1 MKRTTTVSGTNSM
14 SNEDFA
20 KFIVE
25 TPLYYRVKAVDNIDL
40 RQSKYCDIID
50 YCDKRF
56 VFKCP
61 AEKSAQTFK
70 TMPFEGYSD
79 SRLFYRSLE
88 DHSLP
93 DGYNENT
100 KLFARTFSLMGE
112 CQSCGHRI
120 DIIINAFTDMEWT
133 PTTAGASL
141 YMQKIGQ
148 YPAYSIEV
156 QTEVSKYLT
165 EDDLSFYKKAMI
177 SLSQNYGI
185 GAFAYFRRI
194 IENEI
199 QRLIKSISELE
210 FDGVDIIKQAFLKY
224 ETDHQMSPMIDA
236 LNKHLPGSLTRL
248 GDNPIKL
255 LHQQLSEGI
264 HGLTEEQ
271 CADKARHI
279 DALLSYVIKVI
290 NEEKFAFKGAMQA
303 IQALRKS

>member
-1 MKRTTTVSGTNSM
+1 MKRTTTISGTNSM

-20 KFIVE
+20 KFIIE
-25 TPLYYRVKAVDNIDL
+25 SPLYYRVRAVENIDM
-40 RQSKYCDIID
+40 RQPAWCEIAD
-50 YCDKRF
+50 YCDKKF

-61 AEKSAQTFK
+61 DEKSVQTFR
-70 TMPFEGYSD
+70 TMPFDGYYDGS
-79 SRLFYRSLE
+79 LMYRSVQ

-93 DGYNENT
+93 DGFDGKT
-100 KLFARTFSLMGE
+100 KLFAKTFSLTGE

-210 FDGVDIIKQAFLKY
+210 FDGVDMIKQAFLKY
-224 ETDHQMSPMIDA
+224 ETDHQMSPMIDT